1 MKAQDMEFVFSKDL
15 NFDTELMMRK
25 YLLMYNF
32 KPEDRINKDMF
43 LNLVR
48 HLGIIEPQKMKKFV
62 EAMNK
67 QGLQN
72 LRIAKKNIEN

>member
-15 NFDTELMMRK
+15 NFDTELMLRK

-32 KPEDRINKDMF
+32 KPEDRINKPMF
-43 LNLVR
+43 LDLVK
-48 HLGIIEPQKMKKFV
+48 HLGITQPQKMKKFV
-62 EAMNK
+62 DEMNK
-67 QGLQN
+67 QGLKN